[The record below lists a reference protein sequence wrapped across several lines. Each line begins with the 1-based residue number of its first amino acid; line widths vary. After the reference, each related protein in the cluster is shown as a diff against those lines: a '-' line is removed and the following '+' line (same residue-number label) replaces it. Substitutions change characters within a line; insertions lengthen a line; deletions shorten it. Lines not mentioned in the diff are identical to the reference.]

1 MGPTRCCI
9 ACRKRNDKKNL
20 IRIVADQEG
29 NAIYDK
35 VQKENSRGIYL
46 CRDLKCIEMM
56 KKYILK
62 NKFKVKISVK
72 QESFLQLMSK
82 MENELGE

>member
-1 MGPTRCCI
+1 MSPTRCCI
-9 ACRKRNDKKNL
+9 ACRKRNEKKNL
-20 IRIVADQEG
+20 MRIVADQEG

-82 MENELGE
+82 MESELGE

>member
-1 MGPTRCCI
+1 MNPTRCCI
-9 ACRKRNDKKNL
+9 ACRKRNEKKNL
-20 IRIVADQEG
+20 MRIVADQEG

-82 MENELGE
+82 MESELGE

>member
-1 MGPTRCCI
+1 MSPTRCCI
-9 ACRKRNDKKNL
+9 ACRKRNEKKNL

-82 MENELGE
+82 MESELGE

>member
-1 MGPTRCCI
+1 M
-9 ACRKRNDKKNL
+9 
-20 IRIVADQEG
+20 RIVADQEG

-82 MENELGE
+82 MESELGE